1 MQIEE
6 DVCRVFH
13 QSFPEED
20 LDQVK
25 QEELLGLFALG
36 TYVLLLG
43 KCCRG
48 WGTDDSLS
56 KPSDSAGRKEER
68 GGIET
73 NLRSLLHNDSFASP
87 EMADAPRPPRLRVH
101 APDPLQKYKS
111 IAESR
116 RQQTIV
122 VPCGSPLRGVR
133 KANIGGKLDL
143 GSFLIGVDVSLREE
157 DPNMTQGLFAPL
169 SNGEYICDFKIMVNY
184 RHLRV

>member
-1 MQIEE
+1 
-6 DVCRVFH
+6 VFY
-13 QSFPEED
+13 QSFPEEH
-20 LDQVK
+20 LSQVK

-48 WGTDDSLS
+48 WGTEDKST
-56 KPSDSAGRKEER
+56 GNGGTGR
-68 GGIET
+68 GGEGGGGGVET
-73 NLRSLLHNDSFASP
+73 NRTLSQLHNESFTSP
-87 EMADAPRPPRLRVH
+87 VMADPLPRPPRLRVH

-111 IAESR
+111 VAESR
-116 RQQTIV
+116 RQQTII
-122 VPCGSPLRGVR
+122 VPYGSPPRGAR

-143 GSFLIGVDVSLREE
+143 GSFLIGVDISLREE

-169 SNGEYICDFKIMVNY
+169 SNGIYTTFLKDGVASYC